1 MRMLLLLCCCFTS
14 ALCAQEAAAPV
25 LEAAIG
31 YPCFREFMHRDPSGR
46 LRLAGIAAGNRISSY
61 TDVQLDGQP
70 LPVLSGSQDRKARY
84 LLHIKRFRLR
94 AETASLSFTYDRNL
108 RGWMR
113 LRPSGQGWEVHK
125 VFIRQR
131 IQGINGKLGTRFCI
145 SL

>member
-1 MRMLLLLCCCFTS
+1 MILLLCCS
-14 ALCAQEAAAPV
+14 LAVPLCAQEAAAPV

-31 YPCFREFMHRDPSGR
+31 YPCFREFMHRDPSGG
-46 LRLAGIAAGNRISSY
+46 LRLAGIAAGNRISSH
-61 TDVQLDGQP
+61 TDVQLDGQL

-84 LLHIKRFRLR
+84 LLHISRFRLR
-94 AETASLSFTYDRNL
+94 AETASLSFTYDRHL

-113 LRPSGQGWEVHK
+113 LRSSPQGWEVRK

-131 IQGINGKLGTRFCI
+131 IQGLNGRLGTRFCI